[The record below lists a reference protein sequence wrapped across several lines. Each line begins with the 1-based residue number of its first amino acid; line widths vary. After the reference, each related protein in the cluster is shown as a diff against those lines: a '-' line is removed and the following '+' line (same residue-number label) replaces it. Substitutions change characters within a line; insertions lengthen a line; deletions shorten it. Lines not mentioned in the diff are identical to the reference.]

1 MKCYKVTV
9 RSIIV
14 TSAENQSPDLW
25 PAETLLAEI
34 GYQPVMD
41 VIVEEMTTAATTPP
55 QRKCGACGT
64 LGHNRQTC
72 PNE

>member
-14 TSAENQSPDLW
+14 ISAENEPPDLW
-25 PAETLLAEI
+25 DYKILLGEI
-34 GYQPVMD
+34 SQQPVMD
-41 VIVEEMTTAATTPP
+41 VTVEEMTTEATTPP